1 MCELKPTDNQVQSIN
16 AAQLSSRRL
25 LTLVTRDPR
34 PQNEIEV
41 QQAVN
46 ELKRRRHYLFELEK
60 VGYSVR

>member
-1 MCELKPTDNQVQSIN
+1 MCELKPTDNQAKAIN

-34 PQNEIEV
+34 PQSEIEV

>member
-1 MCELKPTDNQVQSIN
+1 MCELKPTDNQAKAIN

-34 PQNEIEV
+34 PQNEKEV